1 MTVYTTLSAI
11 KAHKPWKKSWEHLL
25 EHLDKTK
32 ADDEPLSF
40 ATILQLNGLSD
51 ALWYLRALPKEL
63 KPKIF
68 EMKADFAERVLHLF
82 ENEHPEDK
90 RPREA
95 IEAARAYARG
105 LISQDAA
112 DAAASAADEAAS
124 ATDAAAS
131 AAAKAAYNAAKAT
144 TQRTAQRAA
153 QCAAKCAAKCAAD
166 IADDASV
173 YATKAAY
180 NASVYASAAAAKAE
194 EKAQRQIFL
203 KYFGE

>member
-1 MTVYTTLSAI
+1 MTYTTLKAI
-11 KAHKPWKKSWEHLL
+11 KAHNPWKESWEHLL

-124 ATDAAAS
+124 AAAR
-131 AAAKAAYNAAKAT
+131 AAYNAAKAT

-153 QCAAKCAAKCAAD
+153 KCAAD
-166 IADDASV
+166 IAYNASV